1 MSIIEVISVSTA
13 VLSVLISIFLIFR
26 DKKQSKF
33 DLLMSFYDRLQSAN
47 AELQLAKET
56 EDAQKLQMKVDG
68 ELETAC
74 FMLYKKKLDADLFYH
89 LYAPW
94 LQARER
100 EIAQGKDLYKY
111 LGKSYTIW
119 AIKQGHKKGYFVP
132 DNKFA
137 GEITDYAREFASTN
151 GLSGIEVRK

>member
-13 VLSVLISIFLIFR
+13 VLSVLISVFLIFR
-26 DKKQSKF
+26 DKKQSEF

-47 AELQLAKET
+47 AELQLAKGT
-56 EDAQKLQMKVDG
+56 EVTQKLQMKVDG

-89 LYAPW
+89 LYAGW

-100 EIAQGKDLYKY
+100 EIAQSKDLYKY

-119 AIKQGHKKGYFVP
+119 AIKKGNEKGYFQP
-132 DNKFA
+132 DNNFA
-137 GEITDYAREFASTN
+137 GDMTKYAVEFASKN
-151 GLSGIEVRK
+151 GQVEVE

>member
-47 AELQLAKET
+47 AELQLSTET
-56 EDAQKLQMKVDG
+56 EHAQKLQLKVDW

-89 LYAPW
+89 LYTEW
-94 LQARER
+94 LKARER
-100 EIAQGKDLYKY
+100 ALSQSKDLYKY

-119 AIKQGHKKGYFVP
+119 AIKQGHKKGYFQLN
-132 DNKFA
+132 NKFA
-137 GEITDYAREFASTN
+137 GDMTEYAMNICSKN
-151 GLSGIEVRK
+151 GQVEVK

>member
-1 MSIIEVISVSTA
+1 MSIVEIISVATA

-47 AELQLAKET
+47 AELQLSTET
-56 EDAQKLQMKVDG
+56 EHAQKLQMKVDG

-74 FMLYKKKLDADLFYH
+74 FMLYKKKLDADLFFH
-89 LYAPW
+89 LYAGW
-94 LQARER
+94 LQARAR
-100 EIAQGKDLYKY
+100 GIAQNKDLYKY

-119 AIKQGHKKGYFVP
+119 AIKKGNEKGYFVP
-132 DNKFA
+132 DNKF
-137 GEITDYAREFASTN
+137 GSEMSNYAMA
-151 GLSGIEVRK
+151 LSSKNVQVEVK

>member
-1 MSIIEVISVSTA
+1 MTEIISISIAALSLIISVY
-13 VLSVLISIFLIFR
+13 VLFR

-47 AELQLAKET
+47 AELQLSTET
-56 EDAQKLQMKVDG
+56 EHAQKLQLKVDG

-89 LYAPW
+89 LYAGW

-100 EIAQGKDLYKY
+100 EIAQSKDLYKY

-119 AIKQGHKKGYFVP
+119 AIKQGHKKGYFQP
-132 DNKFA
+132 NNKFA
-137 GEITDYAREFASTN
+137 GDMTEYAMELVSKN
-151 GLSGIEVRK
+151 GQVEVK

>member
-1 MSIIEVISVSTA
+1 MSYIEIISVSTA

-47 AELQLAKET
+47 AELQLATET
-56 EDAQKLQMKVDG
+56 EQAQKLQMKLDG

-89 LYAPW
+89 LYANW
-94 LQARER
+94 LKARAR
-100 EIAQGKDLYKY
+100 GIAQNKDLYKY

-119 AIKQGHKKGYFVP
+119 AIKKGNEKGYFQP
-132 DNKFA
+132 DNNFA
-137 GEITDYAREFASTN
+137 GDMTKYAVELASKN
-151 GLSGIEVRK
+151 EQVEVK

>member
-89 LYAPW
+89 LYAEW

-100 EIAQGKDLYKY
+100 GIAQNKDLYKS
-111 LGKSYTIW
+111 LGKIYTNW
-119 AIKQGHKKGYFVP
+119 AIKHGNEKGSFVP

>member
-1 MSIIEVISVSTA
+1 MSYIEIISVSTA

-26 DKKQSKF
+26 DKKQYKF

-89 LYAPW
+89 LYVNW
-94 LQARER
+94 LKARAR
-100 EIAQGKDLYKY
+100 GIAQNKDLYKY

-119 AIKQGHKKGYFVP
+119 AIKHGYEKGYFQP
-132 DNKFA
+132 DNKF
-137 GEITDYAREFASTN
+137 GSEMSNYAMALSSKN
-151 GLSGIEVRK
+151 GQVEVK

>member
-1 MSIIEVISVSTA
+1 MSIIEIISVSTA
-13 VLSVLISIFLIFR
+13 VLSVLISIFIIFR

-47 AELQLAKET
+47 AELQLSTET
-56 EDAQKLQMKVDG
+56 EHAQKLQLKVDG

-89 LYAPW
+89 LYAEW
-94 LQARER
+94 LQAREQ
-100 EIAQGKDLYKY
+100 EIAQGKALYKY

-119 AIKQGHKKGYFVP
+119 AIKNGNEKGYFLP
-132 DNKFA
+132 DNKFL
-137 GEITDYAREFASTN
+137 GDMTKYAMNICSKN
-151 GLSGIEVRK
+151 GQVEVK

>member
-1 MSIIEVISVSTA
+1 MTEIISISIAALSLIISVY
-13 VLSVLISIFLIFR
+13 VLFR

-47 AELQLAKET
+47 AELQLATET
-56 EDAQKLQMKVDG
+56 EQAQKLQLKVDG

-89 LYAPW
+89 LYAGW
-94 LQARER
+94 LKARER
-100 EIAQGKDLYKY
+100 EIAQSKDLYKY

-119 AIKQGHKKGYFVP
+119 AIKKGNEKGYFQP
-132 DNKFA
+132 DNNFA
-137 GEITDYAREFASTN
+137 GDMTKYAVELASKN
-151 GLSGIEVRK
+151 GQVEVE

>member
-1 MSIIEVISVSTA
+1 MTEIISISIAALSLIISVY
-13 VLSVLISIFLIFR
+13 VLFR

-33 DLLMSFYDRLQSAN
+33 DLLMSFYNRLQSAN

-89 LYAPW
+89 LYVEW
-94 LQARER
+94 LQAREQ

-111 LGKSYTIW
+111 LGKSYTLW
-119 AIKQGHKKGYFVP
+119 AIKQGNEKGYFQP
-132 DNKFA
+132 DSKFA
-137 GEITDYAREFASTN
+137 GDMTNYAMNISSMNRQM
-151 GLSGIEVRK
+151 EVK

>member
-1 MSIIEVISVSTA
+1 MSYIEIISVSTA

-26 DKKQSKF
+26 DKKQYKF

-89 LYAPW
+89 LYAGW

-119 AIKQGHKKGYFVP
+119 AIKKGNEKGYFQP
-132 DNKFA
+132 DNNFA
-137 GEITDYAREFASTN
+137 GDMTKYAMNISSMNRQV
-151 GLSGIEVRK
+151 EVG

>member
-1 MSIIEVISVSTA
+1 MSIIEVISLSTA

-56 EDAQKLQMKVDG
+56 ELAQKLQMKVDS

-74 FMLYKKKLDADLFYH
+74 FMLHKKKLDADLFYH
-89 LYAPW
+89 LYADW
-94 LQARER
+94 LQARELK
-100 EIAQGKDLYKY
+100 IAQGKDLYKY

-119 AIKQGHKKGYFVP
+119 AIKKGNEKGYFVP
-132 DNKFA
+132 DNKF
-137 GEITDYAREFASTN
+137 GSEMSNYAMALSSKN
-151 GLSGIEVRK
+151 GQVKVEG

>member
-1 MSIIEVISVSTA
+1 MVEIISISIAAISLIISVY
-13 VLSVLISIFLIFR
+13 VLFR

-56 EDAQKLQMKVDG
+56 EAAQKLQMKVDG

-89 LYAPW
+89 LYTER
-94 LQARER
+94 LKARER
-100 EIAQGKDLYKY
+100 ALSQSKDLYKY

-119 AIKQGHKKGYFVP
+119 AIKQGHKKGYFQP
-132 DNKFA
+132 NNKFA
-137 GEITDYAREFASTN
+137 GDMTEYAMNILSMN
-151 GLSGIEVRK
+151 GQIEVK

>member
-1 MSIIEVISVSTA
+1 MTEIISISIAALSLIISVY
-13 VLSVLISIFLIFR
+13 VLFR
-26 DKKQSKF
+26 DKKQSMF

-47 AELQLAKET
+47 AELQLSIET
-56 EDAQKLQMKVDG
+56 EHAQKLQLKVDG

-89 LYAPW
+89 LYAGW

-100 EIAQGKDLYKY
+100 EMAQNKDLYKY

-119 AIKQGHKKGYFVP
+119 AIKQGYKKGYFQP
-132 DNKFA
+132 NNKFL
-137 GEITDYAREFASTN
+137 GEMTEYAMNICLKN
-151 GLSGIEVRK
+151 GQVEVK

>member
-1 MSIIEVISVSTA
+1 MTEIISISIAALSLIISVY
-13 VLSVLISIFLIFR
+13 VLFR
-26 DKKQSKF
+26 DKKQSRF

-47 AELQLAKET
+47 AELQLSTET
-56 EDAQKLQMKVDG
+56 EHAQKLQLKVDG

-89 LYAPW
+89 LYAGW

-100 EIAQGKDLYKY
+100 EIAQSKDLYKY

-119 AIKQGHKKGYFVP
+119 AIKKGNEKGYFQP

-137 GEITDYAREFASTN
+137 GDMTKYAMNILSMN
-151 GLSGIEVRK
+151 GQIEVK

>member
-1 MSIIEVISVSTA
+1 MTEIISISIAALSLIISVY
-13 VLSVLISIFLIFR
+13 VLFR

-56 EDAQKLQMKVDG
+56 EDAQKLQLKVDG

-89 LYAPW
+89 LYAEW

-100 EIAQGKDLYKY
+100 EIAQSKDLYKY
-111 LGKSYTIW
+111 LGKSYTIL
-119 AIKQGHKKGYFVP
+119 AIKKGNEKGYFQP
-132 DNKFA
+132 DNNFA
-137 GEITDYAREFASTN
+137 GDMTKYAVNICSKN
-151 GLSGIEVRK
+151 GQVEVK

>member
-26 DKKQSKF
+26 DNKQSKF
-33 DLLMSFYDRLQSAN
+33 ELLMFFYDRLQSAN
-47 AELQLAKET
+47 AELQLSTET
-56 EDAQKLQMKVDG
+56 EHAQKLQLKVDW

-89 LYAPW
+89 LYAEW

-100 EIAQGKDLYKY
+100 EIAQSKDLYKY
-111 LGKSYTIW
+111 LGKTYTIW
-119 AIKQGHKKGYFVP
+119 AIKKGNEKGYFLP
-132 DNKFA
+132 DNKFL
-137 GEITDYAREFASTN
+137 GDMTKYAMELANAEKS
-151 GLSGIEVRK
+151 